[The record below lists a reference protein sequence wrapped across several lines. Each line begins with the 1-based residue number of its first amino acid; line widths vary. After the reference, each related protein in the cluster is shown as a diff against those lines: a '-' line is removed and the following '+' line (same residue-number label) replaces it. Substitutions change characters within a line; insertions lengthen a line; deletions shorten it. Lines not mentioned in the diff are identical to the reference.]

1 MNEKIIKCKK
11 KKKNKQTNTHEK
23 RTRVKVTQSWHTK
36 SYILVKIK
44 GFSRANHASTNLKNI
59 LS

>member
-1 MNEKIIKCKK
+1 MQ

-23 RTRVKVTQSWHTK
+23 LTRVKVTQSWHTK

>member
-1 MNEKIIKCKK
+1 MQKKQNKI
-11 KKKNKQTNTHEK
+11 NTHEK

-44 GFSRANHASTNLKNI
+44 GFSRANHASTNVKNI